1 MRPAFRSG
9 AHAEGSANTVGMR
22 RFGTRAMLGW
32 VAVVLG
38 AAPFLLLWL
47 LVQRAWTPLAVL
59 DGDVAAALN
68 AVVSQSPL
76 AVSVLSAVTDLGGT
90 GTAVLLFILATLFLI
105 IRRQRRL
112 AMFVAT
118 TGIGLAVLG
127 PVTKAIV
134 DRARPVVASPVTD
147 TPSNASFPSGHA
159 MTALVT
165 FGTLLLLTLP
175 GVRRRT
181 RPWLIAGT
189 VLIVVAVGL
198 TRLALGVHFVSDVLA
213 GWALGAGWLA
223 VTVAAFQ
230 IWQHDRGVD
239 PDEPLDP
246 LHIEPEQAIRP
257 APSAGP
263 VLPQGRATIGR
274 LLTAAAALLVGIS
287 LLGLLVTRVLD
298 DTWLGRF
305 DREVVQWFVQLRT
318 SDLTTVM
325 QTIGT
330 LSGTW
335 TVIAV
340 GLSLAVLSLAVT
352 RSWRPVVFVVLILVG
367 EVLLYLLSAQAV
379 NRLRPHVADLTGVLP
394 SAASWPSG
402 HAAAAVALYGAV
414 SAVVLTYVRSRW
426 RWAILALPVLLAP
439 LIGISRI
446 YVAAHYPTDVLAG
459 LLLGGIWVTTCAYL
473 MFGPSRRL
481 ASIDNPPTEAALA
494 VRS

>member
-1 MRPAFRSG
+1 MRPAFRS
-9 AHAEGSANTVGMR
+9 AARAEDSANTVGIR
-22 RFGTRAMLGW
+22 RFGTRAMVGW
-32 VAVVLG
+32 MAVVFG

-59 DGDVAAALN
+59 DGDVAAHLN
-68 AVVSQSPL
+68 AIVSQSPV
-76 AVSVLSAVTDLGGT
+76 AVSVLMAMTTLGGT
-90 GTAVLLFILATLFLI
+90 ETAVLLFSLATLFLI
-105 IRRQRRL
+105 IRRRRRL
-112 AMFVAT
+112 ATFVVA
-118 TGIGLAVLG
+118 TGIGLSVLV
-127 PVTKAIV
+127 PVSKAIV
-134 DRARPVVASPVTD
+134 DRARPVVASPVVD

-165 FGTLLLLTLP
+165 FGTLLLLALP
-175 GVRRRT
+175 GVSRRT

-189 VLIVVAVGL
+189 ALIVVAVAV

-223 VTVAAFQ
+223 VIVAAFQ
-230 IWQHDRGVD
+230 IWQRDRGVD

-246 LHIEPEQAIRP
+246 LHVEPEQAIRP
-257 APSAGP
+257 VSTTGP
-263 VLPQGRATIGR
+263 ILPQGRTTVEYLVA
-274 LLTAAAALLVGIS
+274 AAAALLVGIS

-305 DREVVQWFVQLRT
+305 DREVVQWFVQVRT
-318 SDLTTVM
+318 SDLTTAM

-330 LSGTW
+330 LAGTW

-340 GLSLAVLSLAVT
+340 GLSLAVLALAVT
-352 RSWRPVVFVVLILVG
+352 RSWRPVVFVILTLVG

-379 NRLRPHVADLTGVLP
+379 SRLRPHVADLTGSLP
-394 SAASWPSG
+394 FAASWPSG

-414 SAVVLTYVRSRW
+414 SAVILTYGRSRW

-439 LIGISRI
+439 LIGVSRI

-459 LLLGGIWVTTCAYL
+459 LLLGGVWVITCAYL
-473 MFGPSRRL
+473 LLGPSRRP
-481 ASIDNPPTEAALA
+481 APIGTTPTRAALV